1 MLPLVAKGQSIGL
14 VELIS
19 TAPITFDD
27 EHLGLAR
34 TMANEAAMALEN
46 ARLYEDA
53 RALADRDPL
62 TGFYNHR
69 FLHER
74 LGEEVVRAQRARRP
88 LSVLM
93 LDLDDFKLVNDTFGH
108 LFGDRVLTWT
118 AELIRSTLRA
128 SDIAARYGGDEF
140 AFILPETDGDEAR
153 RAAERILEA
162 FRDHAFVGEQ
172 RGPVPIG
179 ASIGVA
185 TFPAEGGP
193 RPSSS
198 PPRTR
203 RSTGS
208 SAMAATTSREPATPP
223 RDRPRAGRRMDVGR
237 LRRHPLS
244 TDVTDPTNRPG
255 RPAVTPERRIRRAWW
270 IFAASFFVL
279 GLIAVLR
286 VLTDSARPMDWAVV
300 GLVFVVGAAAIR
312 HREAVAAQEV
322 SRREEAEL
330 FARILSGLSR
340 SVAPDAILGAIVD
353 ELASATG
360 ADHIVVAR
368 RRPDARVLEAT
379 LVSARPGVPDSTTRL
394 PIADL
399 EDPVDGDG
407 PPAEREPVAVPIVA
421 GVPDPVAAGR
431 FRGRFDG
438 WTARLAA
445 ATPVGAV
452 SGPLAIAAARA
463 ARGSAASPTGSPHA
477 LAPVYGL
484 SDTLA
489 APLTV
494 DDRVI
499 GAIVLSHRTSRSW
512 SETDRR
518 LLIGAAGEASSALSR
533 AYSLRAAEAQASTD
547 ALTGLPNRRYFDEFC
562 GLLARR
568 RRSGD
573 AVGVLMIDI
582 DKFKALNDAHG
593 HATGD
598 VVLRAVGGAIVSAV
612 REDDVP
618 ARYGGEE
625 FVVLLRNPSPEI
637 AFEVGE
643 RVRTAVAALDLGAL
657 GVPGVTVSVGV
668 AVARQADQP
677 IADLIAEAD
686 RALYRAKRA
695 GRDRVVAA

>member
-1 MLPLVAKGQSIGL
+1 MT
-14 VELIS
+14 E
-19 TAPITFDD
+19 
-27 EHLGLAR
+27 
-34 TMANEAAMALEN
+34 
-46 ARLYEDA
+46 
-53 RALADRDPL
+53 
-62 TGFYNHR
+62 
-69 FLHER
+69 
-74 LGEEVVRAQRARRP
+74 
-88 LSVLM
+88 
-93 LDLDDFKLVNDTFGH
+93 
-108 LFGDRVLTWT
+108 
-118 AELIRSTLRA
+118 
-128 SDIAARYGGDEF
+128 
-140 AFILPETDGDEAR
+140 
-153 RAAERILEA
+153 
-162 FRDHAFVGEQ
+162 
-172 RGPVPIG
+172 
-179 ASIGVA
+179 
-185 TFPAEGGP
+185 
-193 RPSSS
+193 
-198 PPRTR
+198 
-203 RSTGS
+203 
-208 SAMAATTSREPATPP
+208 
-223 RDRPRAGRRMDVGR
+223 
-237 LRRHPLS
+237 
-244 TDVTDPTNRPG
+244 PTNRRE
-255 RPAVTPERRIRRAWW
+255 RPPATPERRIRRAWW
-270 IFAASFFVL
+270 IFTASFFVL

-286 VLTDSARPMDWAVV
+286 VLTDFARPMDWAVV
-300 GLVFVVGAAAIR
+300 GLVLVVGAAAIH

-322 SRREEAEL
+322 SRREEAES

-353 ELASATG
+353 ELASATA

-399 EDPVDGDG
+399 EDPVDGDT
-407 PPAEREPVAVPIVA
+407 PPADREPVAVPIVA
-421 GVPDPVAAGR
+421 GVPEPVAAGR
-431 FRGRFDG
+431 LRGRFDE

-445 ATPVGAV
+445 ATPVTTM
-452 SGPLAIAAARA
+452 SGPLAIATRVPREGQLVADRIAARA
-463 ARGSAASPTGSPHA
+463 RA
-477 LAPVYGL
+477 VYGL

-489 APLTV
+489 VPLTV

-499 GAIVLSHRTSRSW
+499 GAIVLSHRSTSRSW

-518 LLIGAAGEASSALSR
+518 LLVGAAGEASSALSR

-582 DKFKALNDAHG
+582 DRFKALNDTHG
-593 HATGD
+593 HTTGD
-598 VVLRAVGGAIVSAV
+598 VVLRAVGGAIVAAV

-643 RVRTAVAALDLGAL
+643 RVRTAVADLELSAL